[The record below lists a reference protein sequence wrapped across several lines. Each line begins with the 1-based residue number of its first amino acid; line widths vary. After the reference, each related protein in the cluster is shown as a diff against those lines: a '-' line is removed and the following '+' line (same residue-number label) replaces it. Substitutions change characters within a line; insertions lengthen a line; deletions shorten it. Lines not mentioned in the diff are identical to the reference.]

1 MNKTNVVP
9 VNQGKRDGSAQAR
22 QDITNINKGQT
33 GFVLLFD
40 TDFEKQAIYN
50 SSIETVNV
58 HRNKHR
64 SVLDIAI
71 RN

>member
-1 MNKTNVVP
+1 MDKPNN
-9 VNQGKRDGSAQAR
+9 VNQGNRDESAQAR

-33 GFVLLFD
+33 SFVLLFD
-40 TDFEKQAIYN
+40 TEFEKQAIYN
-50 SSIETVNV
+50 SSIETVDV
-58 HRNKHR
+58 HSNKHR

>member
-1 MNKTNVVP
+1 MDKPNN
-9 VNQGKRDGSAQAR
+9 VNQGNRDGSAQAR

-50 SSIETVNV
+50 SSIKSVNV
-58 HRNKHR
+58 HSNNNR
-64 SVLDIAI
+64 SVLDIAV